1 MRFTREQASRTV
13 YVLRVLPRGRAY
25 RDRQGRPPL
34 RLLAGR
40 RPFAVEND
48 TRASARHGL
57 SFRLMVE
64 QTEHDGLAAS
74 SPSCLRRP
82 RAGGPGGSGSRR
94 SVRCSARR
102 SRRSS
107 ECRKSLQAPRS
118 NTLGRLDRDGQCVQE
133 EGEYEYA
140 SYQHGAKP
148 ESQEAHAEPISLVQP
163 LGETAEGSEGSGSE
177 GGIGVVPLC
186 KTDSEGGCARETG
199 GGGPACPPRFAVCR
213 NYKHRHE
220 VSRREVERVAAEE
233 RKLGQDAGCTALG
246 FGVGLAADP
255 VAGAGV
261 GFLCGLL

>member
-1 MRFTREQASRTV
+1 MAQQTKH
-13 YVLRVLPRGRAY
+13 
-25 RDRQGRPPL
+25 RQ
-34 RLLAGR
+34 
-40 RPFAVEND
+40 
-48 TRASARHGL
+48 
-57 SFRLMVE
+57 
-64 QTEHDGLAAS
+64 LAAS
-74 SPSCLRRP
+74 SPSRPRRP
-82 RAGGPGGSGSRR
+82 GAQAAGCSGSRR
-94 SVRCSARR
+94 GFHAGGVGARR
-102 SRRSS
+102 WS
-107 ECRKSLQAPRS
+107 ECRKSLLTPRFDP
-118 NTLGRLDRDGQCVQE
+118 LRRQDHGGECVQE